1 MKIKFFIQ
9 GQKLKR
15 AKNDYI
21 VADSKNFISADFEFS
36 QEWTNMQK
44 SAIFKNADTA
54 YTVLLTD
61 NECAVPYEVTGA
73 DFCVSVFG
81 VGENMRITSDEIV
94 IRVEET
100 GYCEG
105 ETPQEPTQSVYEQI
119 VERLSD
125 AEDVHTQIEAQ
136 LLAKADKT
144 EVEEGL
150 ALKADKEQTEA
161 AFGQKA
167 DKTQTEAQLLTKADK
182 TEVEEALALKA
193 DKEQTEVSLSQKANQ
208 EELQQLNA
216 EMNARCSAIETTHEG
231 DIIEF
236 FDAVNGTWDKAEN
249 IETYI
254 IGDKSNLQTAAKMIV
269 PAINEV
275 QQEVIDLQGV
285 VGAKADI
292 SYVDESISSANEM
305 IAHTQISLD
314 TKADKSEWELLEEI
328 TTEEELTSIART
340 MEGYGISEIS
350 AVMVLCE
357 YPIDENGVKY
367 GIHNSI
373 NYKTEYE
380 KPVNIFSWKPTLATS
395 KGYYWLMA
403 NKESGFVAQSS
414 ATAKAFDTAF
424 SSDSARFSAM
434 PIKSISRVTIG
445 SYAEGSVVKAIPKG
459 SVFRIYGK
467 GVVRNA

>member
-36 QEWTNMQK
+36 QEWTSLQK

-105 ETPQEPTQSVYEQI
+105 ETPIEPTQSVYEQI

-125 AEDVHTQIEAQ
+125 AEDVHTQIEEK
-136 LLAKADKT
+136 LLTKADAGEVT
-144 EVEEGL
+144 EAL
-150 ALKADKEQTEA
+150 SLKADKEQTEAALSQKADKTQTEA

-167 DKTQTEAQLLTKADK
+167 DKEETQSLLLTKADK

-193 DKEQTEVSLSQKANQ
+193 DKNETQTALSQKANQ
-208 EELQQLNA
+208 EDLQQLNA
-216 EMNARCSAIETTHEG
+216 EMSARCSAIETTHNE
-231 DIIEF
+231 DIQ
-236 FDAVNGTWDKAEN
+236 N
-249 IETYI
+249 I
-254 IGDKSNLQTAAKMIV
+254 NNA
-269 PAINEV
+269 
-275 QQEVIDLQGV
+275 
-285 VGAKADI
+285 
-292 SYVDESISSANEM
+292 
-305 IAHTQISLD
+305 LD
-314 TKADKSEWELLEEI
+314 TKADTNMVQVVVNGLDERITNLVGSHSKDVNAIDETLGDIEASLDNKINKSEWELLEEI
-328 TTEEELTSIART
+328 EMTEELSAEGVISFKRT
-340 MEGYGISEIS
+340 LSAAYGITDIS
-350 AVMVLCE
+350 AVMLISI
-357 YPIDENGVKY
+357 YPVDASVKY

-380 KPVNIFSWKPTLATS
+380 KPVNLFAWKPTLTTS
-395 KGYYWLMA
+395 STGFCSYWQIV
-403 NKESGFVAQSS
+403 NKESGFVAQANLPN
-414 ATAKAFDTAF
+414 ATRFFEAAL
-424 SSDSARFSAM
+424 SPLSNQEFSAM
-434 PIKSISRVTIG
+434 PIKEITQINVQ
-445 SYAEGSVVKAIPKG
+445 SYEDSTTTKAIPKG